1 MKKKYNTAKV
11 SNDLIESFVKQNN
24 LISFK
29 ILFYISRFD
38 INIPDNSDN
47 IIKLKIHTKDLLDYC
62 NIDKQTLHRYVKK
75 MVNTSICIHKDKEYI
90 SYISIIP
97 RAKFVIGTNILELE
111 MFREV
116 LELIC
121 QVKRRFTIIDTMQ
134 LMKFKSKHSVRMIQI
149 LEMINGFDEKIGKRK
164 TYTLE
169 ELNLMFSTNYKRLK
183 SFEVEILK
191 KVKKE
196 LDSNSKLSFIY
207 QINYKKKDYRAGR
220 PYAYSVTID
229 LINNKPQRLLF

>member
-11 SNDLIESFVKQNN
+11 SNDLIESFVKKNN

-38 INIPDNSDN
+38 INIPNSSDN
-47 IIKLKIHTKDLLDYC
+47 MIKLKIHTKDLEDYC

-75 MVNTSICIHKDKEYI
+75 MVNTSICIHKNKEYI

-121 QVKRRFTIIDTMQ
+121 QVKRRFTIIDTIQ
-134 LMKFKSKHSVRMIQI
+134 LMKLKSKHSIKMIQI
-149 LEMINGFDEKIGKRK
+149 LEMINNYDEKIPKRK
-164 TYTLE
+164 TYTLNDF
-169 ELNLMFSTNYKRLK
+169 NLLFGTNYKRLK

-207 QINYKKKDYRAGR
+207 QINYKKKDSRAGR